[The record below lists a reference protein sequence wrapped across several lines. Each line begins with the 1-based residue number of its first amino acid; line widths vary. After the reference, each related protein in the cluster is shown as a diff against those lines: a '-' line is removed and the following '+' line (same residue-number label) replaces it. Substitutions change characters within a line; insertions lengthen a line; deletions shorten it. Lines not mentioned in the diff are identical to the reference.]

1 MKKILQKNLILS
13 YKKWSMYYHNK
24 RQILLNTCYTK
35 RNSISLNK
43 VTNST
48 QYLGYVEGPCK
59 AIGYS
64 KLQKYT
70 ANICHTGRDPVSPA
84 KLQ

>member
-1 MKKILQKNLILS
+1 
-13 YKKWSMYYHNK
+13 
-24 RQILLNTCYTK
+24 
-35 RNSISLNK
+35 
-43 VTNST
+43 
-48 QYLGYVEGPCK
+48 LGYVEGPCK

-84 KLQ
+84 ELQ